1 MIDLFEGTPQE
12 FVKTFTSD
20 NGKKFAKFKELE
32 KNLGIKNYF
41 AHPYYLWERGANEN
55 TNGLIRQY
63 IPKGTDFR
71 NVTKEQIKGV
81 VTRLNNRP
89 KKVLGFKTPAKVF
102 WTEVNSYIWFGLW
115 CYLT

>member
-41 AHPYYLWERGANEN
+41 AHPYYL
-55 TNGLIRQY
+55 
-63 IPKGTDFR
+63 
-71 NVTKEQIKGV
+71 
-81 VTRLNNRP
+81 
-89 KKVLGFKTPAKVF
+89 
-102 WTEVNSYIWFGLW
+102 
-115 CYLT
+115 